1 MAFPAGAPSPD
12 VLDVIGEAELAEA
25 AGEHEVRS
33 AGEHEVRSAGEHE
46 VRSAGEPEVRSAG
59 EHEVRSAGEP
69 VSLHPAPAEAAP
81 ERALAS
87 LRLCGAHEAVA

>member
-46 VRSAGEPEVRSAG
+46 VRSAGE
-59 EHEVRSAGEP
+59 HEVRSAGEP